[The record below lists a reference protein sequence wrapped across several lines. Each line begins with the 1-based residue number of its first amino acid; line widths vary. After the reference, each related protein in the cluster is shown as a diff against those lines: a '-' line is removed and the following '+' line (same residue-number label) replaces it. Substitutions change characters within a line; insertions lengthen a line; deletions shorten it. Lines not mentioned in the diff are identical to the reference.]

1 MLFAPRFARLWRVLD
16 LRGVPVLPYP
26 RTYKRQERSFRPPA
40 ASPRISILTPF
51 HGRIWT
57 KRRLM
62 TEFLVRLT

>member
-1 MLFAPRFARLWRVLD
+1 MRAVL
-16 LRGVPVLPYP
+16 GLPYP

-62 TEFLVRLT
+62 TEFLVRLA